1 MRFPG
6 RRKCWHDLQYP
17 GVGAIKKGAEP
28 PEMRKKKNTC
38 GNFRGPLF
46 VCKFPRAVIFP
57 HFLVLT

>member
-28 PEMRKKKNTC
+28 PEVIKKKILVEIS
-38 GNFRGPLF
+38 GVLFLF
-46 VCKFPRAVIFP
+46 VNFQEQ
-57 HFLVLT
+57 